1 MVPIGAAVE
10 TYSRVITILRWTRA
24 AVTLQ
29 ELAEF
34 VVTVGEQMRQHDPGL
49 AHHPPFREALSQFLQ
64 QRQALRMTPQ
74 GFSIQGA
81 DACFYAGLAQA
92 LGVSPEEVMPRSDER
107 GTAEVAWFQQLRRW
121 VAEGAVWPAV
131 RSALEVLD
139 EEGSV

>member
-1 MVPIGAAVE
+1 MDIVPTPEEALLLDEAWAQLLGAA
-10 TYSRVITILRWTRA
+10 A
-24 AVTLQ
+24 TLQ

-34 VVTVGEQMRQHDPGL
+34 VATVANEMRQHDPGL
-49 AHHPPFREALSQFLQ
+49 AHHPPFHEALPQFLQ

-81 DACFYAGLAQA
+81 DARFYAGLAQA
-92 LGVSPEEVMPRSDER
+92 LGVSSDVVMPTSDEG
-107 GTAEVAWFQQLRRW
+107 GTRETAWFQQLRGW